1 VNSVYPTETKTGVT
15 YYLKTAQEFS
25 ALTTLPLLP
34 IQIFTRVGYYTP
46 QPFIYKAGHWQS
58 KESNITYKV
67 KLYTM
72 ASSLQVSN
80 DPVLTSIM
88 SAPDLSKLRLYNGS
102 PSFIN
107 NNTPPELIAES
118 VVSDDEQSIVT
129 TTSSSRPPSPIAS
142 RRKLQWQFKGLTL
155 WLELEEFNNDLTNA
169 VSDLSIKHNSPFIPK
184 PHTTA
189 IYGMEHLTIDQAIAK
204 LRTVRNYIDQW
215 PIFHKPTGITQDS

>member
-1 VNSVYPTETKTGVT
+1 
-15 YYLKTAQEFS
+15 
-25 ALTTLPLLP
+25 
-34 IQIFTRVGYYTP
+34 
-46 QPFIYKAGHWQS
+46 
-58 KESNITYKV
+58 
-67 KLYTM
+67 M

-88 SAPDLSKLRLYNGS
+88 SAPDLSKLRLYKGA
-102 PSFIN
+102 PSSSIN

-118 VVSDDEQSIVT
+118 IVSDDEQST
-129 TTSSSRPPSPIAS
+129 SSRPASPIAS

-169 VSDLSIKHNSPFIPK
+169 VSDLSSKHNSPFIPK

>member
-1 VNSVYPTETKTGVT
+1 
-15 YYLKTAQEFS
+15 
-25 ALTTLPLLP
+25 
-34 IQIFTRVGYYTP
+34 
-46 QPFIYKAGHWQS
+46 
-58 KESNITYKV
+58 
-67 KLYTM
+67 M

-80 DPVLTSIM
+80 DPTVLTSIM

-102 PSFIN
+102 PSSSIN

-118 VVSDDEQSIVT
+118 IVSDDEQSVT
-129 TTSSSRPPSPIAS
+129 TSTSRPSSPIAS

-169 VSDLSIKHNSPFIPK
+169 VSDLSTKHNSPFIPK

-204 LRTVRNYIDQW
+204 LRTVRKYIDQW